1 MIRPIGF
8 LDLSAFTASY
18 VLKYKQHLQNGVL
31 ELRGVDEE
39 DVLQP
44 IVDRPI
50 LEEWKAAKNLLAR
63 YRSHARSVFRDTALE
78 LGKAWIEMLPGGQAV
93 PWQQFEDE
101 YAQDHIRTR
110 TCMLPAPDAYTYSG
124 LQREIIGVGV
134 VNIVE
139 HRLLHSETNFSTFPR
154 VHLIVDVERP
164 ANADEVHQA

>member
-8 LDLSAFTASY
+8 IDLFAFTVSY
-18 VLKYKQHLQNGVL
+18 GAKYKQHLRDGVL
-31 ELRGVDEE
+31 ELRGADVD

-50 LEEWKAAKNLLAR
+50 LEEWKTAKNLLSR
-63 YRSHARSVFRDTALE
+63 YRSHARNVFRNTTLE
-78 LGKAWIEMLPGGQAV
+78 LGKAWIEVLPGGQAV
-93 PWQQFEDE
+93 PWQQFEDD

-110 TCMLPAPDAYTYSG
+110 TCMVPAPDAYTYSG
-124 LQREIIGVGV
+124 LHREIIGVGV

-139 HRLLHSETNFSTFPR
+139 HRILHSETNFSAFPR

-164 ANADEVHQA
+164 RADEVDPA